1 MAGSTGRPGTFNDDV
16 RNIDRGV
23 TSMMQRI
30 RGTSLGLLTSV
41 AIVGF
46 AGLASAAEE
55 RFEVTSVKSARPKI
69 VALVDALQKRDV
81 KASKAAA
88 EAYDSTWNGIETY
101 INVRSKE
108 TYDLLEHE
116 HQAKIE
122 KALEAPTPDFAAT
135 LREAQALLV
144 DYDKAIDMVAKAQ
157 PLNPLYDEVTR
168 LRVVRSHLR
177 EVPPALK
184 AGDFAK
190 ARKSFEEFDN
200 NWDSIEDLV
209 KARSADAYTAI
220 EKGMIDIEKS
230 LMPDKPDV
238 AQATALVQGVMTKY
252 NEIVAQITREARAAK

>member
-30 RGTSLGLLTSV
+30 RRTSLGLLTSV
-41 AIVGF
+41 AIIGF

-55 RFEVTSVKSARPKI
+55 RFEVTSVKSVRPKI
-69 VALVDALQKRDV
+69 VALVDALQKRDA

-88 EAYDSTWNGIETY
+88 EAYDSTWNGIEVY
-101 INVRSKE
+101 INIRSKE

-122 KALEAPTPDFAAT
+122 KALEAPNPDLAAT